1 MPEYED
7 VPSWILDGLRPICA
21 GLPQAYEEP
30 AWVGVRWRVR
40 GRTFAHVRPVS
51 ADQLPAFG
59 QAARSND
66 VTTLIQ
72 VRAAGEE
79 FHVLTSM
86 GFPFSRAGWGAD
98 VVNMVFTPAVDW
110 DEVRELLTESYR
122 VLAPGN
128 LARLLKFG

>member
-21 GLPQAYEEP
+21 DLPQAYEEL

-40 GRTFAHVRPVS
+40 KRTFVHVRPIP
-51 ADQLPAFG
+51 ADQLPVSG
-59 QAARSND
+59 QAAESNG
-66 VTTLIQ
+66 VATLIQ
-72 VRAAGEE
+72 FRAAGEE

-98 VVNMVFTPAVDW
+98 VVNMVFTPTVDW
-110 DEVRELLTESYR
+110 AEVSELLTESYR
-122 VLAPGN
+122 VLAPVS
-128 LARLLKFG
+128 LVRLIGSA

>member
-21 GLPQAYEEP
+21 GLPQTYEEF

-40 GRTFAHVRPVS
+40 KRTFAHVRPV
-51 ADQLPAFG
+51 PAE
-59 QAARSND
+59 SND

-72 VRAAGEE
+72 FRAAGEE

-86 GFPFSRAGWGAD
+86 GFPFSRAGWGTD

-110 DEVRELLTESYR
+110 SEVRELLTESYR

-128 LARLLKFG
+128 LVRLLA